1 MADTAGTT
9 LFTGYPGF
17 IGRRLVHR
25 MLESPRRGRLVLL
38 VEPAHAAAARAEIAR
53 RAPGEVEVWEGDV
66 SAMHLGLSGAEWK
79 SLLRDVSTIWHLA
92 AASRLDSGSDI
103 SRRVNV
109 EGTRNVL
116 ELARAA
122 SLPPRLHHF
131 SSAFVAGDRR
141 GVVMEDELM
150 LRQRFRSP
158 YEHSK
163 ARAEELVQ
171 RARSEVPITI
181 YRPGIVVG
189 DSRTGQ
195 IDRFEGPYYLA
206 ILLVTSP
213 LAVPLPLPGEGGAP
227 LNVVPVDFVV
237 DAALAIARDPAA
249 VGKTVHLVDPAPMSA
264 RRVYEMIAERA
275 HRRMPRVSLPHKVVE
290 AVLSLPLLERFSRQQ
305 RAAIDS
311 VNQLVFYSPMNLLS
325 LLEGTGV
332 RCPPITS
339 YLDRLIDFVR
349 DHLEG
354 LQSTAREA
362 DEDPLAPPEASGED
376 ST

>member
-1 MADTAGTT
+1 MPHTVGTT

-25 MLESPRRGRLVLL
+25 MLEEPRRGRLVLL
-38 VEPAHAAAARAEIAR
+38 VEPAQAAVARAELGRHDA
-53 RAPGEVEVWEGDV
+53 GEVEVWEGDV

-79 SLLRDVSTIWHLA
+79 SLVRDVSTIWHLA
-92 AASRLDSGSDI
+92 GASRLDSGTDI
-103 SRRVNV
+103 ARRVNV

-122 SLPPRLHHF
+122 PIAPRLHHF

-150 LRQRFRSP
+150 LGQRFRSP
-158 YEHSK
+158 YGQSK
-163 ARAEELVQ
+163 ARAEELVR
-171 RARSEVPITI
+171 RAMGEVPITI

-189 DSRTGQ
+189 DSRTGE

-213 LAVPLPLPGEGGAP
+213 LAVPLPLPGDGGAP

-237 DAALAIARDPAA
+237 DAALAIARNPAS
-249 VGKTVHLVDPAPMSA
+249 VGMTVHLVDPAPMSA

-305 RAAIDS
+305 RAAIES
-311 VNQLVFYSPMNLLS
+311 VNQLVFYSPMNLLA
-325 LLEGTGV
+325 LLDGTGIH
-332 RCPPITS
+332 CPPITS

-349 DHLEG
+349 DHFE
-354 LQSTAREA
+354 AREATTRQA
-362 DEDPLAPPEASGED
+362 DEDPLASPEPAGKD
-376 ST
+376 PT